1 MSQAPTL
8 SVRHPDLPVKQTQWS
23 PVTSGTEFDD
33 NSPFGLQGLARDS
46 IQIIKPECVKQLAV
60 RLALRATR
68 SQIQDDDYVNQV
80 LSLHPEWVDE
90 YQVVHLIERSLW
102 IREHSDLVMTMVRNP
117 SQIPD
122 NPPRKII
129 DALTRAYSLHPEAT
143 VWYGVPL
150 LGDQTNHDGL
160 PIPVTADEVRVEAKR
175 RIAAAREHA
184 LRWGWFYQA
193 AMTTLRIPSLCWYSV
208 QAIGNRIQHG
218 IDRVNDYWKKCRQDA
233 RRRARAIYMAE
244 HERCRFGFSKT
255 LIPEHRTWLGQSLE
269 TACVILELMA
279 YQSTVAASASP
290 FFGLVAAPLAMIKFA
305 PLIFVPLTVV
315 SCDPFLFVEL
325 PEEPGKLRHLGHW
338 YWQNQPQ
345 GQQKLH
351 LHL

>member
-1 MSQAPTL
+1 MSQTATL
-8 SVRHPDLPVKQTQWS
+8 SARRPCSSVKQAQWS
-23 PVTSGTEFDD
+23 PVPTGTEFEDD
-33 NSPFGLQGLARDS
+33 SPFGLQGLARDS
-46 IQIIKPECVKQLAV
+46 LQIIKPECVKQLAV

-68 SQIQDDDYVNQV
+68 AQIQDADYVNQV

-122 NPPRKII
+122 NPPKKIME
-129 DALTRAYSLHPEAT
+129 ALTRAYALHPEAT

-150 LGDQTNHDGL
+150 FGDQTNDEGL
-160 PIPVTADEVRVEAKR
+160 PLPVTAGEVRAEAKR
-175 RIAAAREHA
+175 RIKAAQEHA
-184 LRWGWFYQA
+184 LRWGWYYQTA
-193 AMTTLRIPSLCWYSV
+193 LATVRIPSLCWHSV
-208 QAIGNRIQHG
+208 KATGQRIKHV
-218 IDRVNDYWKKCRQDA
+218 IDSVKDYWKKCRHDA
-233 RRRARAIYMAE
+233 RRRARAIYMADL
-244 HERCRFGFSKT
+244 ERCRFGDST
-255 LIPEHRTWLGQSLE
+255 IEIPPHRTMLGHSLE
-269 TACVILELMA
+269 TACVILELLA
-279 YQSTVAASASP
+279 YQTAATSP
-290 FFGLVAAPLAMIKFA
+290 FLGLVAAPLALVKFA

-338 YWQNQPQ
+338 YWQNQAQ
-345 GQQKLH
+345 GEQKLH